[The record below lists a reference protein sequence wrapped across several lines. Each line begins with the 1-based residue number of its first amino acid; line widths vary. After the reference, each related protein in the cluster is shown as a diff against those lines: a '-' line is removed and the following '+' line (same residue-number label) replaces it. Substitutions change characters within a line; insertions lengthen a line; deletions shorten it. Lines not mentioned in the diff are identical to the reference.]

1 MLNRQKKGQFFNS
14 CYVFLCKFLIDFCM
28 EFQFLMVR
36 LKSINFDKS
45 ISIPLFISIPSGS
58 IIMIQRYKMFLDIP
72 NFLDTIL
79 YVFLL
84 IFINFFIDIYQ
95 FRL

>member
-1 MLNRQKKGQFFNS
+1 
-14 CYVFLCKFLIDFCM
+14 
-28 EFQFLMVR
+28 MVR

-72 NFLDTIL
+72 NFLNTIL
-79 YVFLL
+79 YIFLL
-84 IFINFFIDIYQ
+84 IFINFVYKQLIVNMLVYVIFFAFFILLYLLY
-95 FRL
+95 F